1 MKWSLRIHLVFP
13 LYQWW
18 YICADGLT
26 STSLSLTRSRL
37 VKGCWGFSVFVG
49 WSLVVFW
56 IQSGWPS
63 QLRFLLLPIWMHK
76 VIQTSSN
83 LHLIWMLEPDEI
95 LKKIHRICSKGIS
108 GNTKGCF
115 IWHSLTLMFKG
126 LKSTFGSR
134 YLLTHPIIR
143 ALERSAHSKEPDM
156 MMGYGIRKE
165 KDVPFRE
172 FHPQFQLFVKQNGF
186 PRELKAFKPQMAFI
200 ATLLLCPT
208 KVDRD
213 WQPLSW
219 HKIHSNFSMA
229 EYVRPELIT

>member
-83 LHLIWMLEPDEI
+83 LHLIWMLEPDE
-95 LKKIHRICSKGIS
+95 LKKIHRIRIS

-126 LKSTFGSR
+126 LKSIFGSR
-134 YLLTHPIIR
+134 YLFTHPIIIDKSEILKGQPIQKSR
-143 ALERSAHSKEPDM
+143 TWWWGLGSAKKRMFPSGNFTRSSSSLSNKM
-156 MMGYGIRKE
+156 
-165 KDVPFRE
+165 
-172 FHPQFQLFVKQNGF
+172 GF
-186 PRELKAFKPQMAFI
+186 PE
-200 ATLLLCPT
+200 
-208 KVDRD
+208 
-213 WQPLSW
+213 
-219 HKIHSNFSMA
+219 N
-229 EYVRPELIT
+229 